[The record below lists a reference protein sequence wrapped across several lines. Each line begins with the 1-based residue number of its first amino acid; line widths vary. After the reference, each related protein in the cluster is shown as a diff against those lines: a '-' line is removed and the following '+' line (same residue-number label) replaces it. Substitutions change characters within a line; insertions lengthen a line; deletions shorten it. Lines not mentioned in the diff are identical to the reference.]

1 MNNIA
6 TFFRESRMA
15 RFLIPIGI
23 VLIIFSIFLFIS
35 DNHNKNYIETT
46 ATVSRVELVR
56 EATTDIDGNREEAMY
71 NIFVKYT
78 VNDFEYDNLLGEM
91 YEHKVGDK
99 IKIVYNPDNP
109 NEISQPGNMI
119 LNICLLVAGII
130 ALTGGIVSII
140 NAVKRHKKMKK
151 QEEGWSNAK

>member
-6 TFFRESRMA
+6 TFFRESRTA
-15 RFLIPIGI
+15 RFLIPLGI
-23 VLIIFSIFLFIS
+23 ILVVFSIFLFIS

-46 ATVSRVELVR
+46 ATVSRVELVS

-71 NIFVKYT
+71 KIFVKYT

-109 NEISQPGNMI
+109 NEISQPGSMI
-119 LNICLLVAGII
+119 LNICLLVGGI
-130 ALTGGIVSII
+130 ASLVGGIVSII
-140 NAVKRHKKMKK
+140 NAVKGHKKMKE
-151 QEEGWSNAK
+151 QEKGWTNGK